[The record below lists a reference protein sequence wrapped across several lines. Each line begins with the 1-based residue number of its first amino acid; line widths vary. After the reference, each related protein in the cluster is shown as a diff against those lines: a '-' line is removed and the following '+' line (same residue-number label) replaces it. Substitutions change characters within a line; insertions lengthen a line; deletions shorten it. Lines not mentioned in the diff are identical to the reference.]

1 MSSLL
6 IFDTLQYVKRLKEA
20 GVTEKVA
27 EVQAE
32 VLKDVIENNLATKS
46 DIRSLKKD
54 IESLRV
60 DLKRD
65 IELNRKDLIIKL
77 GSMITIAASAI
88 SILITLL
95 NKFH

>member
-1 MSSLL
+1 MTSLL
-6 IFDTLQYVKRLKEA
+6 TFDTLQYVKKLREA
-20 GVTEKVA
+20 GVSEKAA

-32 VLKDVIENNLATKS
+32 ALKDVIENNLATKS

-60 DLKRD
+60 DLQRD
-65 IELNRKDLIIKL
+65 IDLSKKDLTIRL

-88 SILITLL
+88 SVLITLL
-95 NKFH
+95 NRIH